1 MFRPIFSPPHF
12 SAQAPW
18 QQLHDPVVMARLE
31 PQILALLEGVPL
43 EDHDK
48 VIRAAIVTRL
58 ADRKQAIL

>member
-1 MFRPIFSPPHF
+1 
-12 SAQAPW
+12 
-18 QQLHDPVVMARLE
+18 MARLE